1 MSTTVDVLSIR
12 KDTIEKD
19 SQTMMVKR
27 TKERIADL
35 GFRVGCVDR
44 FLSCE
49 VRYLGGTKTRT
60 GPARDLGF
68 VISTLILRFLR
79 YDDT

>member
-1 MSTTVDVLSIR
+1 MSTRVDVLSIR

-35 GFRVGCVDR
+35 GFRVGCVGR

-49 VRYLGGTKTRT
+49 V
-60 GPARDLGF
+60 
-68 VISTLILRFLR
+68 
-79 YDDT
+79 